1 MADRLTTKINRLKR
15 DMRSMRRWA
24 ALERWLGVLVVVLA
38 LAVAFWFWQNRG
50 GAIVQSVAPPIS
62 AAPAPAG
69 TTSPVPAPM
78 TRGQAE
84 PDAVA
89 APTRSASDDAA
100 QRVARFGNVEITV
113 ERATITNMILT
124 EFFGISAV
132 DPDAALVIVV
142 RVANLGLTDRVR
154 YTTMRIGSSVVD
166 DVGRRY
172 TGREY
177 GAIPAGGMAAAV
189 IEPGGVITDV
199 LIFDA
204 PATDAS
210 YVDLIVPGRCVGAA
224 STRAIRVPA
233 ELLEIALEVRPDPA
247 EALPR
252 RPAPQSPVAP
262 PAPPGPPPGEL
273 VAGYRLAAEQG
284 DPEGLWNLGRAYR
297 DGFGVPRDPRKALK
311 HFRAAGQKDHPQAM
325 WDAVQMLVEGDGIA
339 SDTHQAGQWLQR
351 LMKLGERQAHFEL
364 ADLNPMQY
372 CNAARILRPLRA
384 GASNVPGSA
393 VKAAGRLRE
402 PDGDTWTMVL
412 ENRRTVDVDMSEI
425 ADPHV
430 AEGIY
435 VEVCGILNRDL
446 AIEALVGEV
455 PEPVYYLERPV
466 VDVPTGGVIAHRTTQ
481 YVMRGVVRNTGR
493 QPIRAITLTVRV
505 RVGSSVSPIQVV
517 TVYDLSPGA
526 STEYSAAFTMRN
538 PNVTSRPVAE
548 ITEHTYDW

>member
-1 MADRLTTKINRLKR
+1 MADRLTTRINRLKR

-38 LAVAFWFWQNRG
+38 LAGAFWFWQNNGRS
-50 GAIVQSVAPPIS
+50 GAIVAPPVS

-69 TTSPVPAPM
+69 PAVPPPAPM
-78 TRGQAE
+78 SRGQTE
-84 PDAVA
+84 PDVVS
-89 APTRSASDDAA
+89 APTGSGSDEVLADAA
-100 QRVARFGNVEITV
+100 QHVARFGDVEISV
-113 ERATITNMILT
+113 ESAAVTNMVLT

-189 IEPGGVITDV
+189 IEPGDVITDV

-252 RPAPQSPVAP
+252 RPAPQPPV
-262 PAPPGPPPGEL
+262 APPGPPPGEL

-297 DGFGVPRDPRKALK
+297 DGFGIPRDPRKALK
-311 HFRAAGQKDHPQAM
+311 QFRAAGQKDHPQAM
-325 WDAVQMLVEGDGIA
+325 WDAVQMLIEGDGIA
-339 SDTHQAGQWLQR
+339 SDPHQAGQWLKR
-351 LMKLGERQAHFEL
+351 LMKLGDRQAHFEL
-364 ADLNPMQY
+364 AGLDPSQY
-372 CNAARILRPLRA
+372 CDAARTLRLVRA
-384 GASNVPGSA
+384 GVRNEPGSA
-393 VKAAGRLRE
+393 VKVGGRLRE
-402 PDGDTWTMVL
+402 PDGDTWTMIL
-412 ENRRTVDVDMSEI
+412 ENRRTIDVNMSEI

-435 VEVCGILNRDL
+435 AEVCGILNHDL
-446 AIEALVGEV
+446 VIEALVGEI
-455 PEPVYYLERPV
+455 PEPVYYLERPM
-466 VDVPTGGVIAHRTTQ
+466 VDVPIGGVIAHRTAQ

-493 QPIRAITLTVRV
+493 QPIRAITLTLRV

-526 STEYSAAFTMRN
+526 SAEYSATFTMRN

-548 ITEHTYDW
+548 ITQHTYDW